1 MEVNMDKENKNMTF
15 NLFYDEETNLQ
26 SLIDEYLLTLYLK
39 SEEIN
44 I

>member
-1 MEVNMDKENKNMTF
+1 MDKENKNMTF